1 MSIDFSG
8 KRLSYEKGELD
19 ESDLPTTPYPLLQ
32 RWVSQALDTYQ
43 GEAYAFSLATCGA
56 DNKPSVRTLLM
67 REIVPNA
74 DNIQL
79 VFYSNY
85 DSQKGQDLVEN
96 PNAEALFFW
105 ASLEQQIRLTG
116 TVSRLS
122 REQSAQYF
130 HSRPTDSQLAAWVS
144 EPQSGRVPSR
154 DIMNEKFAQLAKQ
167 YQNREIPLPD
177 YWGGYQLSVEKIE
190 FWQGRAN
197 RMHDRI
203 VYQKTDNGWQIQR
216 LLP

>member
-32 RWVSQALDTYQ
+32 RWVSEALETYQ

-96 PNAEALFFW
+96 PNAEALFFGQVW
-105 ASLEQQIRLTG
+105 NNK
-116 TVSRLS
+116 
-122 REQSAQYF
+122 SA
-130 HSRPTDSQLAAWVS
+130 
-144 EPQSGRVPSR
+144 
-154 DIMNEKFAQLAKQ
+154 
-167 YQNREIPLPD
+167 
-177 YWGGYQLSVEKIE
+177 
-190 FWQGRAN
+190 
-197 RMHDRI
+197 
-203 VYQKTDNGWQIQR
+203 
-216 LLP
+216 